1 MGYRRRWPI
10 SFSPS
15 QYPSLV
21 TKQQIMRALVIDDDP
36 AILRL
41 ISLILSKLGFEVSQ
55 AGNGLEGLE
64 QLANLGPPN
73 VILVDMYM
81 PEMNGL
87 EFVTAVRSNSVYT
100 DLPIIMVSTEVE
112 MAQMAL
118 TFDAGVNEYIMKP
131 FDPIMIQEK
140 LQMVGLGALTHGPF

>member
-1 MGYRRRWPI
+1 
-10 SFSPS
+10 
-15 QYPSLV
+15 
-21 TKQQIMRALVIDDDP
+21 MRALVVDDDP

-41 ISLILSKLGFEVSQ
+41 ISSIIKNLGFEVSQ

-64 QLANLGPPN
+64 QLAKLGPPN
-73 VILVDMYM
+73 VILVDLYM

-87 EFVTAVRSNSVYT
+87 DFVKAVRSNPIYS
-100 DLPIIMVSTEVE
+100 DLPIIMVTTEVE

-131 FDPIMIQEK
+131 FEPIMIQEK
-140 LQMVGLGALTHGPF
+140 LQLVGFGALAYSPF